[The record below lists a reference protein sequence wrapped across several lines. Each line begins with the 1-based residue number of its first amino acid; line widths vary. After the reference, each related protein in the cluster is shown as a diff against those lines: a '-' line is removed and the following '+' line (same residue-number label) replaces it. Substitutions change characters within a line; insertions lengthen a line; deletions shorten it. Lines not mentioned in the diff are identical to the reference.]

1 MWGREKEVARAAPR
15 LLVCTP
21 GGTVALF
28 TLVSLEGWGWV
39 FLTSLTPQVL
49 TVVGSFTEVSE
60 GGAW

>member
-1 MWGREKEVARAAPR
+1 MARAAPR